1 VHLTET
7 CEDDLPNLITHVETT
22 SAPTADG
29 DVTPRVHRAL
39 QEQDLLPRVHLVDTG
54 FLDAELLV
62 ASRRDFGV
70 HLLGPTRRDPRWQA
84 RDAQG
89 FGVDQFRVDWE
100 RRQAICP
107 EGHVSSE
114 WSPRMDVR
122 GNDSVYIRFK
132 PSDCGP
138 CPSRSQCTRSR
149 AKYPRRSIAVRPQP
163 QYQALQERRALEA
176 TRQYAHEY
184 AKRAG
189 IEGTISQGVRRCGLR
204 RSRYRGLER
213 THLGHVLTAAALNYA
228 RVADWLVGTPRAHT
242 RQTPFAILMAQL

>member
-1 VHLTET
+1 
-7 CEDDLPNLITHVETT
+7 
-22 SAPTADG
+22 
-29 DVTPRVHRAL
+29 VHRAL
-39 QEQDLLPRVHLVDTG
+39 QRQDLLPRVHLVDTG

-62 ASRRDFGV
+62 ASRHEFGV
-70 HLLGPTRRDPRWQA
+70 ELLGPTRRDPRWQA

-89 FGVDQFRVDWE
+89 FGVEHFRVDWE

-114 WSPRMDVR
+114 WTPRIDVR

-138 CPSRSQCTRSR
+138 CPSRNQCTRSR

-163 QYQALQERRALEA
+163 QYAALQERRALET
-176 TRQYAHEY
+176 TRQYA
-184 AKRAG
+184 ARVRQAG
-189 IEGTISQGVRRCGLR
+189 GSRGHHLAGGPSLRRLR

-228 RVADWLVGTPRAHT
+228 RVADWLGGTPRSHT
-242 RQTPFAILMAQL
+242 RQTPFAVLMAQL